1 MIEIEIKC
9 DPTAEQTVAL
19 LKNAV
24 LVSEEILN
32 DVYYDSLSYALS
44 IRDLWLRKRNGNF
57 TLKKPV
63 PISSTLANQRYE
75 LETEKEIRRELNLP
89 DHTTLEQEILN
100 AGYNP
105 LYKFTQYRKKYSKEG
120 FTIDIDRL
128 KFNSYC
134 FDRCEIELLV
144 EKPEDVTVATKNLIA
159 FTERHAIKIIPVD
172 AKKGKLATLI
182 KLVNPEHFKLLEQ
195 ANAKKLK

>member
-1 MIEIEIKC
+1 MIEIEVKC
-9 DPTAEQTVAL
+9 DPTPEQKAL
-19 LKNAV
+19 LLSNAV

-63 PISSTLANQRYE
+63 PNSSALANQRYE
-75 LETEKEIRRELNLP
+75 LETEEEIRRELDLP
-89 DHTTLEQEILN
+89 SHTTLEQEILN
-100 AGYNP
+100 AGYTP
-105 LYKFTQYRKKYSKEG
+105 LYTFTQYRKKYSKEG
-120 FTIDIDRL
+120 FIIDIDQL

-134 FDRCEIELLV
+134 FDRCEIELLA
-144 EKPEDVTVATKNLIA
+144 EKPEDVAVATKMLIA
-159 FTERHAIKIIPVD
+159 FTKSYGIKIIPVD

-182 KLVNPEHFKLLEQ
+182 KLVNPEHFKILEKIKT
-195 ANAKKLK
+195 NKIE